1 MGVKFN
7 RRMFV
12 TTALS
17 GVGGIVLGGPLRT
30 LVQSGNPVEKSGETV
45 SKKLFATTDIVDNI
59 IINQRGSRYG
69 APVSRNDDYY
79 KNNSCFMDRKQLDGL
94 HRFLAS
100 LGVTRHQW
108 IVDTMWNLYDNYP
121 HGFDLLQ
128 EAARSAHKYG
138 IEFYAEIKPFEGGA
152 FGVLLPSTMPCPTG
166 TGAYS
171 DLRGIFPN
179 MRRFEAQN
187 PTLCLERKPGTFECN
202 EPVSTIRLIKLDDR
216 PTRVKAGHLSIYSS
230 ATNNHF
236 EPYHGPVAFRETV
249 EKRFRFPYW
258 KRCRVL
264 HFENLKFP
272 EGHKYFLIKC
282 SLTGD
287 NGDFSNEKGN
297 IIELAG
303 ICGNQLP
310 HTLSTGP
317 VRYENHE
324 GFYSSE
330 LNRVVI
336 PYLQSP
342 EVKAEIDDR
351 GKMEEHYR
359 DCYAFGDYS
368 TKDIITLDEVGYVS
382 AVCGK
387 PKYLAGQLHPVYPEV
402 RQHWLELIQYCI
414 DREVDGINI
423 RTANHTLSP
432 EPWDYGF
439 NEPVMTEAQQKMD
452 FVTISRINGN
462 YYTRF
467 LREARKLV
475 KSHQKSLTVHLE
487 TELIIPDDR
496 GKVSSL
502 PWNFEWQWPVWVNEI
517 ADELEIRGSYGFRPW
532 NFTKAIDIYGTAANA
547 ARKPIVLQGDF
558 HGMSFDGPFDSVVEE
573 LKIVNNNEFLDG
585 YVFYETAN
593 ITRVND
599 EGELEGSPEAAEL
612 LKQYLSVKK

>member
-1 MGVKFN
+1 MGRKLN

-12 TTALS
+12 TTTLS
-17 GVGGIVLGGPLRT
+17 GLGGVVLAGPFGT
-30 LVQSGNPVEKSGETV
+30 LVQMENPLGKSGKNS
-45 SKKLFATTDIVDNI
+45 SKKLFATTDIFDNI
-59 IINQRGSRYG
+59 LINHRGSRYG
-69 APVSRNDDYY
+69 KPVERTAEYY
-79 KNNSCFMDRKQLDGL
+79 ENNRCFMDRKQLDEL

-108 IVDTMWNLYDNYP
+108 IVDTIWSIYDSYP
-121 HGFDLLQ
+121 HGFDLLE
-128 EAARSAHKYG
+128 EAAISAHKFG

-166 TGAYS
+166 TGAYR

-187 PTLCLERKPGTFECN
+187 PTLCLERKPGTFECS
-202 EPVSTIRLIKLDDR
+202 ETVSTIRLIKLDDR
-216 PTRVKAGHLSIYSS
+216 PTRVKAEHLSIYSS

-236 EPYHGPVAFRETV
+236 EPYHGPVVFRETV

-272 EGHKYFLIKC
+272 QGHKYFLVKC
-282 SLTGD
+282 SLTDG

-303 ICGNQLP
+303 MDGNQLP

-317 VRYENHE
+317 VSFENHE
-324 GFYSSE
+324 GFYTSKI
-330 LNRVVI
+330 NGVII
-336 PYLQSP
+336 PYFQLP

-351 GKMEEHYR
+351 GKIEEHYR
-359 DCYAFGDYS
+359 DYYAFGDYT
-368 TKDIITLDEVGYVS
+368 TKEIVTLDEVGYV
-382 AVCGK
+382 AAACGK

-402 RQHWLELIQYCI
+402 RQYWLELIQYCL
-414 DREVDGINI
+414 DRGVDGINI
-423 RTANHTLSP
+423 RTANHTQSP

-439 NEPVMTEAQQKMD
+439 NEPVMTEAQGKID
-452 FVTISRINGN
+452 FLTISRINGN

-467 LREARKLV
+467 LQEARQLV
-475 KSHQKSLTVHLE
+475 KRHQKSLTIHLE

-532 NFTKAIDIYGTAANA
+532 NFSRAIDIYGTAANA
-547 ARKPIVLQGDF
+547 AGKPIVLQGDF
-558 HGMSFDGPFDSVVEE
+558 HGMSFDGPFDSVEEE
-573 LKIVNNNEFLDG
+573 LKVVNSSSFLDG

-599 EGELEGSPEAAEL
+599 EGELEGSPEAAGL
-612 LKQYLSVKK
+612 LKQYSSGKK